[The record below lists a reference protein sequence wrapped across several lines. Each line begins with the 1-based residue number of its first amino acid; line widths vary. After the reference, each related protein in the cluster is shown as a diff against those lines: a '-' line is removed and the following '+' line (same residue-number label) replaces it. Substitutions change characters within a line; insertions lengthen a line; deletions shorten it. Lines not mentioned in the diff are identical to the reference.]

1 MKLLAALLI
10 VVATQVSGVVQSGTA
25 EILFPQAIRFIVS
38 LTVAP
43 QAVASAS
50 LTIMPPNAQPITVSL
65 DPKSSIVTYSAAT
78 VTLGYVWKIPVEHAP
93 PLFSIINYQ
102 WSVKTTDGKVSTY
115 NGGSV
120 VFADPRVD
128 WMRYPYPQEHLDLT
142 VPTSFSPFIGA
153 LRQTHAL
160 IAKNTGFTFDEKLL
174 VSPIDPG
181 CTPSPD
187 DPTKNI
193 VTGEL
198 GLVVTCDPGIEQ
210 AAMTGYRVLALPPN
224 ADPEDFLTGV
234 WVQEAYAPLWDQK
247 SLPVWFIDG
256 LAQFYNPE
264 RKDGLLLPVQQAAR
278 SGTLYN
284 LDQMNDNTLL
294 PATALWRAQSYGM
307 VLYIVHQIGVQG
319 LFDLARVPAADF
331 DTAYRQVMNAPTSA
345 LIPAWQQ
352 WIFTASAQGDYGIT
366 PYQPPTSTPTITPT
380 FTSTATLTPTATLL
394 PSITPLPSSTP
405 PGVRTYT
412 PPPTVTSSPTPTQQP
427 PSVTPRPPG
436 SLPTPT
442 PEPTALQQTVAQP
455 GFQAGVATLLG
466 LLLVLLIF
474 LYVRLGNRQ

>member
-10 VVATQVSGVVQSGTA
+10 VVATQVSGVVQSGAT
-25 EILFPQAIRFIVS
+25 EILFPQAIRIMVN

-43 QAVASAS
+43 QDVAAAS
-50 LTIMPPNAQPITVSL
+50 LTIMPPDEQPITVSV
-65 DPKSSIVTYSAAT
+65 DPKSSIVTYSGAS
-78 VTLGYVWKIPVEHAP
+78 VTLGYVWKIPVDHPP
-93 PLFSIINYQ
+93 PLFSTVNYQ
-102 WSVKTTDGKVSTY
+102 WSVRTTDGAVSTY

-128 WMRYPYPQEHLDLT
+128 WMRYPYPQAHLDLT
-142 VPTSFSPFIGA
+142 VPASFSPFIDA

-160 IAKNTGFTFDEKLL
+160 IAQNTGFAADEKLL
-174 VSPIDPG
+174 VSPVDPG

-187 DPTKNI
+187 DPGKAI
-193 VTGEL
+193 VTGKF

-210 AAMTGYRVLALPPN
+210 AVMSGYHVLVLPPE
-224 ADPEDFLTGV
+224 ADPQDFLTSM
-234 WVQEAYAPLWDQK
+234 WTQQAYTQWWDQK
-247 SLPVWFIDG
+247 GVPVWFIDG
-256 LAQFYNPE
+256 LGQFYNPE

-278 SGTLYN
+278 SGSLYN
-284 LDQMNDNTLL
+284 LDQMSKNIS
-294 PATALWRAQSYGM
+294 PASALWRAQSYGM

-319 LFDLARVPAADF
+319 LFNLARVPVADF
-331 DTAYRQVMNAPTSA
+331 DMAYQQAMHVPTSA

-380 FTSTATLTPTATLL
+380 FTNTATLTPTTTLT
-394 PSITPLPSSTP
+394 PTMTPLPSSTP

-412 PPPTVTSSPTPTQQP
+412 PPPTVTPSSTATQSP
-427 PSVTPRPPG
+427 PSVTPRLPG

-442 PEPTALQQTVAQP
+442 PEPTALQQAVAQP
-455 GFQAGVATLLG
+455 GFQAGAITLLG

-474 LYVRLGNRQ
+474 LYVRLGNRR